1 VRDVAVSAA
10 ELFRYYAGWCT
21 KVEGTSFDI
30 QMTAGIT
37 GRQADL
43 HGYTLKEPI
52 GLVGMIFRWNG
63 PLFNAC
69 IKLAPALAAGCSAV
83 IKPAEETP
91 LTAFV
96 LDQILRDAGVP

>member
-1 VRDVAVSAA
+1 
-10 ELFRYYAGWCT
+10 
-21 KVEGTSFDI
+21 
-30 QMTAGIT
+30 
-37 GRQADL
+37 
-43 HGYTLKEPI
+43 
-52 GLVGMIFRWNG
+52 MIFRWNG